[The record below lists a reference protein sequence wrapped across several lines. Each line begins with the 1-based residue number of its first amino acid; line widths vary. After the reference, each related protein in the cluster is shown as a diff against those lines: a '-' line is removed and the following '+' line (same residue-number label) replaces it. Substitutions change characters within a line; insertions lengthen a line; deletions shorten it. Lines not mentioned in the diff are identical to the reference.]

1 MHTTTI
7 RYDRALVR
15 RALNRFF
22 ARTLGKPFFAVFSL
36 LCVYFIYALASGA
49 WTQISTYIAIAMGV
63 MSAVLGIVYALRL
76 RASEGFF
83 DKSNEPT
90 VEFEF
95 SDDTVTMTSDLG
107 SSEIKWEVFED
118 VMKFS
123 DVWLLI
129 YARGGYITLPLE
141 QLSSECQA
149 FIDQKLTAR
158 TA

>member
-22 ARTLGKPFFAVFSL
+22 ARTLGKPFFAVFGL
-36 LCVYFIYALASGA
+36 LCMYFVYALASGT
-49 WTQISTYIAIAMGV
+49 WSQISTYIAIAMGV
-63 MSAVLGIVYALRL
+63 MSSVLGLVYVLRL
-76 RASEGFF
+76 RASTGFF
-83 DKSNEPT
+83 DKSDEPI

-95 SDDTVTMTSDLG
+95 QEDVMVMTSSLG
-107 SSEIKWEVFED
+107 TSKLEWEVFED

-123 DVWLLI
+123 NIWLLI

-149 FIDQKLTAR
+149 FIDQKLVAKGS
-158 TA
+158 